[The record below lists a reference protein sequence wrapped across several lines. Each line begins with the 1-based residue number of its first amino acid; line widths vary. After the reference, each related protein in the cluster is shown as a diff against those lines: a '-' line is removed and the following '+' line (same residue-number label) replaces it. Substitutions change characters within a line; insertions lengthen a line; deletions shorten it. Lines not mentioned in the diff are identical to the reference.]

1 MKFKISML
9 FALIMSFYLNAQEN
23 IAQVEFETKLIDYGD
38 IEFDSDGK
46 RVFKFKNVGTAPLI
60 FNRISSS
67 CGCTVPKRPEKPIQP
82 GESGEIEV
90 EYDTKRVGIFMK
102 AVTINSNAKNP
113 NIILRIKG
121 KFLEEEEKEK
131 YFFEKFFKKIIF
143 LRRRILL

>member
-9 FALIMSFYLNAQEN
+9 IALIMSFYLNAQEN

-46 RVFKFKNVGTAPLI
+46 RVFKFKKFGTAPLI

-67 CGCTVPKRPEKPIQP
+67 VGCTVPKRPEKPIQP

-102 AVTINSNAKNP
+102 AVTINSNAKTP

-121 KFLEEEEKEK
+121 KVLEEEEEKEK
-131 YFFEKFFKKIIF
+131 EK
-143 LRRRILL
+143 

>member
-46 RVFKFKNVGTAPLI
+46 RVFKFKNVGNAPLI

-102 AVTINSNAKNP
+102 AVTINSNAKTP

-121 KFLEEEEKEK
+121 KVLEEEEEEEEEKEK
-131 YFFEKFFKKIIF
+131 
-143 LRRRILL
+143 